1 MVAIEVTDRGLFSK
15 IYKHF
20 MQFNT
25 QKQPNKK
32 KKNGKKNLKTFP

>member
-15 IYKHF
+15 IYKHL

-25 QKQPNKK
+25 QKQPNQKK
-32 KKNGKKNLKTFP
+32 KKREKKSK